1 LISGRHPNQQVRPA
15 SNGAVALLL
24 VALGASG
31 SGWAQTPT
39 PAPAP
44 APSSG
49 PAPGSSAEAA
59 SPPPAQAQ
67 PGSPAASGAA
77 PQQRIEVT
85 GGRADDT
92 AQRQRST
99 AAKIVIGREE
109 IDKFGDATL
118 GEVLR
123 RLPGV
128 TTPGAP
134 GRGGPP
140 RLRGLGGGYT
150 QILIDGQRIPPGFSV
165 ESLTPEQIERIEILR
180 APTAETGAR
189 AIAGTINII
198 TREGFRRR
206 LNDLRVGMGLEN
218 GTVSPGVNW
227 THNDSKG
234 PLTYNISGSAFRGH
248 RKDSSV
254 SDTRDEDV
262 ATGATLRQQ
271 VESAVTDGRRT
282 GLNLSGR
289 LAWRLGEGGDSIT
302 LMPTVFHS
310 VAENRRDFSLTQPI
324 GSMPAL
330 YDSGDSQTDSAFTTG
345 RLNLMWRQ
353 RLGGSR
359 LELNGGAGGWRSRN
373 DTAREEFTTAGG
385 GTPIRTIVDASRTRQ
400 QSLNLNGKL
409 STLLGGPAPG
419 GRAAAGPGGATVGEH
434 SLVTGIELEA
444 QRRTES
450 RTTLQNGTPLLT
462 DFGDNLQASSARL
475 AAYAQDEWSLSPNW
489 AAHAGLRWE
498 GIVTRGDAADGSAR
512 PENSSSIATP
522 LLHAVWK
529 PDPKGRDQVRVS
541 LTRSYKSPDLGNLI
555 ARPSINSRYPTT
567 GANTPTA
574 PDRAGNPDLRPEVA
588 LGIDVAVE
596 RYLEAGGVLSAN
608 LFSRRIS
615 DLMRSVTA
623 LETVSWSPV
632 QRYVARTQNIGDAVT
647 QGIELEAKFRLDQAI
662 SGAPRVEMR
671 SNLSLFRS
679 RVDGVPGPDNR
690 LDSQAKAT
698 ANLGADYRFRGTP
711 LTLGGNVNWVPGYR
725 TQLSA
730 EQVTTTPGKRVW
742 DAFALWTFS
751 PAVGLRVLGSNL
763 SPRDYTSSNTLELG
777 GVREVAVNTSPS
789 FTNWQVRLEFKL

>member
-1 LISGRHPNQQVRPA
+1 M
-15 SNGAVALLL
+15 
-24 VALGASG
+24 
-31 SGWAQTPT
+31 
-39 PAPAP
+39 
-44 APSSG
+44 
-49 PAPGSSAEAA
+49 
-59 SPPPAQAQ
+59 
-67 PGSPAASGAA
+67 
-77 PQQRIEVT
+77 T

-206 LNDLRVGMGLEN
+206 LNDLRVGVGLEN
-218 GTVSPGVNW
+218 GTVSPGINW
-227 THNDSKG
+227 THNDAKG
-234 PLTYNISGSAFRGH
+234 PLTYNVSGSVFRGH

-254 SDTRDEDV
+254 NETSDEDV
-262 ATGATLRQQ
+262 ATGTTLRQQ
-271 VESAVTDGRRT
+271 IESAFSEGRRT
-282 GLNLSGR
+282 GVNLSGR
-289 LAWRLGEGGDSIT
+289 LAWRLGEGGDSIA

-324 GSMPAL
+324 GNLPPL
-330 YDSGDSQTDSAFTTG
+330 YDRGDSHTDSAFTTG

-359 LELNGGAGGWRSRN
+359 LELNGGLGGWRARN
-373 DTAREEFTTAGG
+373 DTAREEFTAAGG
-385 GTPIRTIVDASRTRQ
+385 STPVRTLVDASRTRQ
-400 QSLNLNGKL
+400 QSVNLNGKL
-409 STLLGGPAPG
+409 STLLGGAAASRVP
-419 GRAAAGPGGATVGEH
+419 AAAGPGGATVGEH

-450 RTTLQNGTPLLT
+450 RTTLQNGAPLLT
-462 DFGDNLQASSARL
+462 DFGDNLQASSTRL
-475 AAYAQDEWSLSPNW
+475 ALYAQDEWSINPHW

-498 GIVTRGDAADGSAR
+498 GIVTRGDAADGGAR
-512 PENSSSIATP
+512 PENRSSVATP

-555 ARPSINSRYPTT
+555 ARPSISTRYPASGT
-567 GANTPTA
+567 NTPTA

-588 LGIDVAVE
+588 LGVDVALE

-615 DLMRSVTA
+615 DLMRSVTT

-632 QRYVARTQNIGDAVT
+632 QRYVARTQNIGDAIT
-647 QGIELEAKFRLDQAI
+647 QGIELEAKFRLDQAFK
-662 SGAPRVEMR
+662 GAPGVELR

-679 RVDGVPGPDNR
+679 KVEGVPGPDNR

-698 ANLGADYRFRGTP
+698 ANLGADYRIRGTP

-742 DAFALWTFS
+742 DAFALWTFN

-763 SPRDYTSSNTLELG
+763 SARDYTSSNTLELG
-777 GVREVAVNTSPS
+777 GLREVAVNSSPS
-789 FTNWQVRLEFKL
+789 FTNWQVRLELKL